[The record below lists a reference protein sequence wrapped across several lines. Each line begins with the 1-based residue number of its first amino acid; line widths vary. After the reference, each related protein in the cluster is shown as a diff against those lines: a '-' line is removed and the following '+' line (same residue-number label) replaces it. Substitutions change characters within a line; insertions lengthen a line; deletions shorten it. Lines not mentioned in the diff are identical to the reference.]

1 MKKAL
6 RETQTLLAGW
16 STAEPKNFSPPQ
28 TPFRGHRTAK
38 I

>member
-6 RETQTLLAGW
+6 REMQTLHARC
-16 STAEPKNFSPPQ
+16 SKVEPKFSPRCRP
-28 TPFRGHRTAK
+28 RSWGHRTAK

>member
-6 RETQTLLAGW
+6 RETQTLGAGY
-16 STAEPKNFSPPQ
+16 SKAAPCRRSPSQ
-28 TPFRGHRTAK
+28 GHRTAK